1 VQKETRFVQDG
12 RPQQTQRRAG
22 IRFAFDAEREPG
34 CVAEKG
40 CVDNMSEYQT
50 RFGSLQDF
58 EKGRVEIVDDDPK
71 NYVFSNV
78 FDVASKSAPYERVAV
93 AKNFEYVIEAARAEG
108 TSGWYAADHDEFVL
122 CMDGQIEVHLVKL
135 DQPLVD
141 TGTEG
146 AVALAEPPEGRKMGR
161 LVLGRG
167 HMGLLP
173 RGAAYRF
180 SADQPSAMMIQ
191 TLEGRVTVQKW
202 AEICQT
208 AA

>member
-1 VQKETRFVQDG
+1 M
-12 RPQQTQRRAG
+12 A
-22 IRFAFDAEREPG
+22 
-34 CVAEKG
+34 
-40 CVDNMSEYQT
+40 NYQT

-58 EKGRVEIVDDDPK
+58 DKGRVEIVDDDPK

-78 FDVASKSAPYERVAV
+78 FDVASSSAPYERVAV

-122 CMDGQIEVHLVKL
+122 CMDGEIEVHLVKL
-135 DQPLVD
+135 DKAAVEPGTQGATPLAD
-141 TGTEG
+141 M
-146 AVALAEPPEGRKMGR
+146 PQGRKMGR
-161 LVLGRG
+161 LVLRRG

-180 SADQPSAMMIQ
+180 HANRPGAMMIQ
-191 TLEGRVTVQKW
+191 TIEGLVTVQKW